1 MLFEMFK
8 PVAEKDAGMMN
19 VLQLAYIGDAVWEV
33 FVRNDLSRKGMNVHH
48 MHSECIRRVSA
59 RAQAGFIRELEEKLS
74 PEEAEL
80 VRRGRNA
87 HTHHP
92 VPKNQHPEDY
102 AMATGFETLI
112 GYLHLTGKDERIA
125 ELAEKIL
132 GGEENG

>member
-1 MLFEMFK
+1 MFE
-8 PVAEKDAGMMN
+8 PVDEKEAGLMN

-33 FVRNDLSRKGMNVHH
+33 FVRNHLIRKGMNVHH

-59 RAQAGFIRELEEKLS
+59 KAQAGFVRDIEDMLD

-80 VRRGRNA
+80 IRRGRNA

-92 VPKNQHPEDY
+92 VPRNQNPEDY
-102 AMATGFETLI
+102 ALATGFETLI
-112 GYLHLTGKDERIA
+112 GFLHLTGKDERIA
-125 ELAEKIL
+125 ALAAKIL

>member
-8 PVAEKDAGMMN
+8 PVDEKDAGLMN

-33 FVRNDLSRKGMNVHH
+33 FVRNYLIRKGLNVHH

-59 RAQAGFIRELEEKLS
+59 RAQAGFLAELEEMLL
-74 PEEAEL
+74 PEETEL

-102 AMATGFETLI
+102 AMATGFETMI

-125 ELAEKIL
+125 ELAGKIL
-132 GGEENG
+132 GGEQNG